1 MKKVNSFS
9 GPISNCGVCSLH
21 YTFILSLFIF
31 ICDTIVMKQLG
42 QVSFDSNKILMIS
55 LTIIA
60 TVFCW
65 AVLYCPVLIIS
76 AQTDIKNADQTIGQI
91 NSTQKDLNDN
101 TTWLLSG
108 KWKSNLFN
116 NTIFNNINPSK
127 FSATID
133 MIMANGSSG
142 HKHKISDFSLTNIS
156 KQQNGTTVYEGTM
169 SVSMKDGPIFGIP
182 YVIKNLDNRTISLS
196 LEGITSDQLEVVT
209 HFGRTPIIGIFPN
222 K

>member
-1 MKKVNSFS
+1 
-9 GPISNCGVCSLH
+9 
-21 YTFILSLFIF
+21 
-31 ICDTIVMKQLG
+31 MKQLG
-42 QVSFDSNKILMIS
+42 QVSLDSNKILMIS

-60 TVFCW
+60 TIFYW

-76 AQTDIKNADQTIGQI
+76 AQTDKNADQTIGQI

-108 KWKSNLFN
+108 KWKSNLFTNTDFN
-116 NTIFNNINPSK
+116 NTNPGK

-142 HKHKISDFSLTNIS
+142 HKHKISDWSLTNTS
-156 KQQNGTTVYEGTM
+156 NQQNGTTLYEGTM
-169 SVSMKDGPIFGIP
+169 SMSMKDGPIFGIP
-182 YVIKNLDNRTISLS
+182 YVIKNLDNRMISLS
-196 LEGITSDQLEVVT
+196 LEGITSDQLEVVN

>member
-1 MKKVNSFS
+1 
-9 GPISNCGVCSLH
+9 
-21 YTFILSLFIF
+21 
-31 ICDTIVMKQLG
+31 MKQLG
-42 QVSFDSNKILMIS
+42 QVSLDSNKILMIS

-60 TVFCW
+60 TIFYW

-76 AQTDIKNADQTIGQI
+76 AQTDDKNADQTIGQI

-108 KWKSNLFN
+108 KWKSNLFTNTDFN
-116 NTIFNNINPSK
+116 NTNPGK

-142 HKHKISDFSLTNIS
+142 HKHKISDFSLTNTS

-169 SVSMKDGPIFGIP
+169 SMSMKDGPIFGIP

-196 LEGITSDQLEVVT
+196 LEGITSDQLEVVN

>member
-1 MKKVNSFS
+1 
-9 GPISNCGVCSLH
+9 
-21 YTFILSLFIF
+21 
-31 ICDTIVMKQLG
+31 MKQLG
-42 QVSFDSNKILMIS
+42 KVSRNSNKILMIS

-76 AQTDIKNADQTIGQI
+76 AQTDGKNVNLTNGQI

-108 KWKSNLFN
+108 KWKSNLFTNTDFN
-116 NTIFNNINPSK
+116 NTNPGK
-127 FSATID
+127 FSATIN
-133 MIMANGSSG
+133 MLMENGSSG

-156 KQQNGTTVYEGTM
+156 KQQNDTTVYEGTM
-169 SVSMKDGPIFGIP
+169 SVSMKNGPIFGIP
-182 YVIKNLDNRTISLS
+182 YVIKNIDNTTISLS
-196 LEGITSDQLEVVT
+196 LEGITSDQLEVVN
-209 HFGRTPIIGIFPN
+209 HFGRTPIIGIFSN